1 MNTATAT
8 SASERAALAFFA
20 TLPYPV
26 APAQTFAPHLPIHYH
41 DGAGMELEGRP
52 DALCTLP
59 QTTTF
64 IESKNGRL
72 NCHRDK
78 ESSHRALQQEY
89 TYHMHD
95 ARDKPYNFLTDHF
108 YRNKPAFLHDN
119 AWNQSLFKVLA
130 LQALH
135 GWERYIVCFKNNPKA
150 SDAQRYAEAGLV
162 YCTEASLTQMLTV
175 IDFASHGLFYPFCL
189 DAHRSGYTVT
199 VNPTPNPEY
208 VGLTQEQIVAAN
220 RAKYEA
226 VVAAYQASE
235 QSQDWF

>member
-1 MNTATAT
+1 MSTTTAA

-20 TLPYPV
+20 TLPYAV
-26 APAQTFAPHLPIHYH
+26 APAQTFAPLLPIHYH
-41 DGAGMELEGRP
+41 DGAGIELEGRP

-78 ESSHRALQQEY
+78 ASSHRALQQEY
-89 TYHMHD
+89 TYRMHD

-108 YRNKPAFLHDN
+108 HRHAPGFLHDN

-135 GWERYIVCFKNNPKA
+135 GWERYIVCFRNNPKA
-150 SDAQRYAEAGLV
+150 SDAKLYAEAGLV

-175 IDFASHGLFYPFCL
+175 IDFASHGLYYPFCL
-189 DAHRSGYTVT
+189 DARRSGYTVT

-208 VGLTQEQIVAAN
+208 EGFTPEQIAAAN

-226 VVAAYQASE
+226 IVAATKTAES
-235 QSQDWF
+235 DPNPF